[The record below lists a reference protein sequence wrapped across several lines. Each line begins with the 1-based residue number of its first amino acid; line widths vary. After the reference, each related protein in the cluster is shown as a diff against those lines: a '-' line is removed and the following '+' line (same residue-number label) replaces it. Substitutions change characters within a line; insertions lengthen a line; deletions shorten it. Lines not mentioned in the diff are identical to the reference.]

1 MGEPSSYVSSSHTV
15 AELKEMCKKNG
26 LSAAGRKADLIDRL
40 NLLFSED
47 SISLE
52 EVETVPL
59 PKIDDTEEEK
69 EELQEEEEVLVAEFI
84 EAEILEEVVEPTPSE
99 YKSTNNSLTLM
110 EQIKNPKVAAVI
122 LAILVASGGWY
133 WYANNQL
140 QPFTADD
147 LRYGDSMGYTVLNGD
162 LDATEGYIDLV
173 LDNIETDEDDICRLQ
188 LQFAGKGTTSVTEGN
203 SNQLELE
210 DDDTLLGAVQ
220 AKGAYGLDW
229 LAVEKVQTRDFDSLT
244 VSRYKHKILS
254 PNECSDIAAGV
265 GGTLEFNTKS
275 WTEISERDVISTEA
289 DWKLNLDGD
298 YRQGTTMS
306 FGLGGVLGL
315 LEEVAPGVAIVI
327 SPIEVRDMLGT
338 TLIQEGA
345 NGTHLGWEWNVI
357 GPDEVGGEEMWKV
370 TLEHREIRDNCFG
383 SARITMWVD
392 ENSPWAVK
400 QNVDVTI
407 SGDQAD
413 TSSCGTFSEQL
424 ADIVL
429 PEGSLSLKLEMS
441 QDTLKRGD
449 KLLDMGRSYSSV
461 PNAGAYVPTTS
472 QLSDWGSNGL
482 HLPDNSSLRAHTL
495 EMAVDCI
502 DGGFVDEAVAA
513 TSALDDGG
521 YIWRARDGPS
531 NQTGATQWNLSY
543 VSDVPTSG
551 WVLIDVYGTPSD
563 QNCDYIQ
570 HGSYDN
576 SVAHSRNDIPS
587 ALNLS
592 MLEQD
597 LADSMRYPRLTGDD
611 GFFNSNGEYHSSTR
625 IGHLIVTPDGDYTDW
640 LNSLNSGDTGATTLD
655 MTRSWQSG
663 EWDNSLSLAMD
674 ATNGQV
680 VGWNFIQTPL

>member
-1 MGEPSSYVSSSHTV
+1 MSEPNSYVSSSHTV
-15 AELKEMCKKNG
+15 AELKTMCKENG
-26 LSAAGRKADLIDRL
+26 LSVAGRKAELIDRL
-40 NLLFSED
+40 NELFSED

-52 EVETVPL
+52 EAETVPL
-59 PKIDDTEEEK
+59 PDVEEVIEEED
-69 EELQEEEEVLVAEFI
+69 EVLVAEFI
-84 EAEILEEVVEPTPSE
+84 EAEIIEDVVEPTSALDKLPATSM
-99 YKSTNNSLTLM
+99 TLM
-110 EQIKNPKVAAVI
+110 DQIKNPKVAAVI

-133 WYANNQL
+133 WYVNNQL

-147 LRYGDSMGYTVLNGD
+147 LRYGDSMSYTVLNGD

-173 LDNIETDEDDICRLQ
+173 LDNIETDEEDICRLQ
-188 LQFAGKGTTSVTEGN
+188 LEFAGKGTTSVTEGN
-203 SNQLELE
+203 SNELAFE
-210 DDDTLLGAVQ
+210 SDDTLLGAVQ

-254 PNECSDIAAGV
+254 PDECSDIAAGV

-315 LEEVAPGVAIVI
+315 LEEIAPGVAIVI

-338 TLIQEGA
+338 TLIQAGA

-357 GPDEVGGEEMWKV
+357 GPDSVGGDEMWKV

-392 ENSPWAVK
+392 EESPWAVK

-413 TSSCGTFSEQL
+413 TSACGTFSEQL

-441 QDTLKRGD
+441 QDTLVRGD

-461 PNAGAYVPTTS
+461 PNAGAYVPTTGE
-472 QLSDWGSNGL
+472 LSDWGSYGL

-502 DGGFVDEAVAA
+502 DLGYVDDAVAA
-513 TSALDDGG
+513 TSALDNGG

-543 VSDVPTSG
+543 VRDSPASG
-551 WVLIDVYGTPSD
+551 WVLIDVFGPPSE
-563 QNCDYIQ
+563 QNCDYIE

-587 ALNLS
+587 SLNLS

-597 LADSMRYPRLTGDD
+597 LADSMRYPTLTGEN
-611 GFFNSNGEYHSSTR
+611 GFFTSSGEYHPTTR

-640 LNSLNSGDTGATTLD
+640 LNQLNSGDTGATTLD

-663 EWDNSLSLAMD
+663 SWDNSLSLAMD

-680 VGWNFIQTPL
+680 IGWNFIQTPL